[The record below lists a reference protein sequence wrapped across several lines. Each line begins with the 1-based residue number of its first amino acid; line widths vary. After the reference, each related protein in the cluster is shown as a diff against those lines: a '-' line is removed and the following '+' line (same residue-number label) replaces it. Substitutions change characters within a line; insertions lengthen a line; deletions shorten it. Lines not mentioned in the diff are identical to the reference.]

1 MLPDFQYVL
10 AHPDI
15 LTELPAI
22 RGLLRKRYPS
32 LQHGLLFKYIK
43 LILGKYNKNNLNY
56 RYTDV
61 RFNSYGKT
69 LHKGY

>member
-32 LQHGLLFKYIK
+32 LQHGLLFSRSKG
-43 LILGKYNKNNLNY
+43 ILPKYNENNLNY
-56 RYTDV
+56 RFTDI
-61 RFNSYGKT
+61 RFSSHGKT
-69 LHKGY
+69 LHKRY

>member
-22 RGLLRKRYPS
+22 RGLLRKRYPT
-32 LQHGLLFKYIK
+32 LQNGLL
-43 LILGKYNKNNLNY
+43 LNCSGKKQYCKINVLLQVY
-56 RYTDV
+56 
-61 RFNSYGKT
+61 
-69 LHKGY
+69 

>member
-15 LTELPAI
+15 LTELPGI

-32 LQHGLLFKYIK
+32 LQNGLFYSGKKMLSKSTKKLFYC
-43 LILGKYNKNNLNY
+43 
-56 RYTDV
+56 
-61 RFNSYGKT
+61 RFINIRFSEYGKT
-69 LHKGY
+69 LQKRY

>member
-32 LQHGLLFKYIK
+32 LQHGLLFNYSKS
-43 LILGKYNKNNLNY
+43 ILAKYNDNNLNY
-56 RYTDV
+56 RFTHI
-61 RFNSYGKT
+61 RFSSHGKT
-69 LHKGY
+69 LHKRY

>member
-22 RGLLRKRYPS
+22 RGLLRKRYPN
-32 LQHGLLFKYIK
+32 LQNG
-43 LILGKYNKNNLNY
+43 
-56 RYTDV
+56 
-61 RFNSYGKT
+61 
-69 LHKGY
+69 

>member
-22 RGLLRKRYPS
+22 RGLLRKRYPT
-32 LQHGLLFKYIK
+32 LQNGLLLVKKIE
-43 LILGKYNKNNLNY
+43 IYNKIQ
-56 RYTDV
+56 
-61 RFNSYGKT
+61 
-69 LHKGY
+69 

>member
-32 LQHGLLFKYIK
+32 LQHGLLF
-43 LILGKYNKNNLNY
+43 NCNNVN
-56 RYTDV
+56 V
-61 RFNSYGKT
+61 EQSVMKT
-69 LHKGY
+69 I